1 MTALLLAFLLHAAP
15 AAAAPT
21 LEVKGSLLKPAT
33 LSLKELAALG
43 SDTTEWTDTRL
54 ANAKSAAGC
63 GAPAKQTEQGCVHQ
77 VTGVRLDRLL
87 LGLGF
92 SEGPTGPQA
101 DPKQKHQGLRAA
113 VIASARDG
121 FEAVFSVGELL
132 ESLGSTR
139 AWVVWEQDGKPLPD
153 ALGPLR
159 ILVLTDKGG
168 ARSLRQLTALRV
180 VDLKAP

>member
-1 MTALLLAFLLHAAP
+1 MTALLLALLLRAAP
-15 AAAAPT
+15 APAPT
-21 LEVKGSLLKPAT
+21 LDVKGPLIKPASVT
-33 LSLKELAALG
+33 LKELAAFG
-43 SDTTEWTDTRL
+43 STTTEWADPRL

-63 GAPAKQTEQGCVHQ
+63 GAPAKQTEAGCVHQ

-113 VIASARDG
+113 VVASARDG

-132 ESLGSTR
+132 ETLGTTT
-139 AWVVWEQDGKPLPD
+139 ALVVWEQDGKALPD

-159 ILVLTDKGG
+159 ILVLSDKGG
-168 ARSLRQLTALRV
+168 ARSLRQLTSLRV
-180 VDLKAP
+180 VDLKTP